1 MKLRPLS
8 KKQDKKK
15 LKKKR
20 LSVWRQLL
28 KRKDLRLKKPKELD
42 LKKRLN

>member
-1 MKLRPLS
+1 M

-15 LKKKR
+15 LKKKK
-20 LSVWRQLL
+20 LSVWRQLP
-28 KRKDLRLKKPKELD
+28 KKKDLRLKKPKRLD